1 VSPRQLP
8 VVSGK
13 RVVRALEKVGFE
25 VVSTRG
31 SHCKLRH
38 MAPVNGIRKL
48 IQIWHPKTDPPP
60 AGFSPRPAGGGRGQG
75 LGL

>member
-38 MAPVNGIRKL
+38 MAPSRIVIVPLHDEVRPGTLTSILR
-48 IQIWHPKTDPPP
+48 Q
-60 AGFSPRPAGGGRGQG
+60 AGLTADELRD
-75 LGL
+75 LL

>member
-31 SHCKLRH
+31 SIASYVMCRH
-38 MAPVNGIRKL
+38 RA
-48 IQIWHPKTDPPP
+48 
-60 AGFSPRPAGGGRGQG
+60 
-75 LGL
+75 